1 MRILIIEDEQSSAD
15 RLKRLVNEIDSKHEI
30 AGILRSNAEIQA
42 FLNDAPSV
50 DLILADIQLGD
61 GLSFES
67 LKSAPHDIPI
77 VFTTAYD
84 HYAVQAFKYN
94 SIDYL
99 LKPIDIKEL
108 SAVLNK
114 VQSLLHKEALISSA
128 SLNQMLTSANQ
139 PSSYRERFLIPHH
152 KEEYLV
158 IPVCDVSLIGI
169 DDGVVCIFTKSGVL
183 YPINMTLDELTK
195 QLDPA
200 QFMRVNRQ
208 FIVHATDVQKLSS
221 LFFGKVCVHI
231 KSYPALTIV
240 VSKDKAASVKRW
252 LGA

>member
-1 MRILIIEDEQSSAD
+1 MRILIVEDEQSSAE
-15 RLKRLVNEIDSKHEI
+15 RIKRLILEIDSHHEI
-30 AGILRSNAEIQA
+30 VEILKSNAEVRA
-42 FLNDAPSV
+42 FFAAPVAV

-67 LKSAPHDIPI
+67 LKSAPNDIPI
-77 VFTTAYD
+77 VFTTAFD
-84 HYAVQAFKYN
+84 QYAVQAFKFN

-114 VQSLLHKEALISSA
+114 VQSLHRNDTVISTA
-128 SLNQMLTSANQ
+128 SLNQILSTVNR
-139 PSSYRERFLIPHH
+139 PSSYRERFLLPHH
-152 KEEYLV
+152 GEEYLV

-169 DDGVVCIFTKSGVL
+169 ADGVVCLYTNTGEL

-195 QLDPA
+195 QLDPV

-208 FIVHATDVQKLSS
+208 FIVHATDVQKLSA

-231 KSYPALTIV
+231 KSYPDLEIV

>member
-1 MRILIIEDEQSSAD
+1 MRILIIEDEQNSAE
-15 RLKRLVNEIDSKHEI
+15 RLKRLVTEIDSHHEI
-30 AGILRSNAEIQA
+30 VEILKSNAEVRA
-42 FLNDAPSV
+42 FFAASAAV

-67 LKSAPHDIPI
+67 LQSAPNDIPI

-84 HYAVQAFKYN
+84 HYAVQAFKFN

-108 SAVLNK
+108 SEVLNK
-114 VQSLLHKEALISSA
+114 VQSLHRNDTVISTA
-128 SLNQMLTSANQ
+128 SLNQIISSVNRPL
-139 PSSYRERFLIPHH
+139 SYRERFLIPHH
-152 KEEYLV
+152 GEEYLV

-169 DDGVVCIFTKSGVL
+169 ADGVVCIYTKSGEL

-195 QLDPA
+195 QLDPV

-208 FIVHATDVQKLSS
+208 YIVHATDVQKLSP

-231 KSYPALTIV
+231 KSYPDLEIV

>member
-1 MRILIIEDEQSSAD
+1 MRILIVEDEQSSAEHI
-15 RLKRLVNEIDSKHEI
+15 KRLILEIDSHHEI
-30 AGILRSNAEIQA
+30 VEILKSNAEVRA
-42 FLNDAPSV
+42 FFAAPVAV

-67 LKSAPHDIPI
+67 LKSAPNDIPI
-77 VFTTAYD
+77 VFTTAFD
-84 HYAVQAFKYN
+84 QYAVQAFKFN

-114 VQSLLHKEALISSA
+114 VQSLHRNDTVISTA
-128 SLNQMLTSANQ
+128 SLNQILSTVNR

-152 KEEYLV
+152 GEEYLV

-169 DDGVVCIFTKSGVL
+169 ADGVVCIYTKSGEL
-183 YPINMTLDELTK
+183 YPINMTLDELIK
-195 QLDPA
+195 QLDPV

-208 FIVHATDVQKLSS
+208 FIVHATDVQKLSA

-231 KSYPALTIV
+231 KSYPDLEIV